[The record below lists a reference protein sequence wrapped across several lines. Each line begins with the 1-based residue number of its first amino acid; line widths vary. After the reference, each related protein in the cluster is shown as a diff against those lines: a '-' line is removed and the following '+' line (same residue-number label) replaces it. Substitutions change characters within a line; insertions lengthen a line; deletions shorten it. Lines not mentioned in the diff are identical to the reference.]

1 MFRTLPPLVGVPLK
15 FGIAGSV
22 LIIIL
27 FVFLF
32 YAGKHPLLISI
43 VTDFRL
49 ILIPLFVFMSIKE
62 YRDYRNN
69 QVLHFW
75 QGLIIG
81 FNCYFVIGSLTAI
94 LILIFPNFEPEFLNK
109 YIDIST
115 NQLINNKEQVIS
127 AVGENAYNRTL
138 QKMPLTTSIDLA
150 LDYAMKTLLIG
161 IPITIIISVL
171 LRRQP
176 KL

>member
-1 MFRTLPPLVGVPLK
+1 MRKFSVIIPVFNRPAEIDELLNSLVNQTYKDFEVLV
-15 FGIAGSV
+15 IDDGSDQRSE
-22 LIIIL
+22 
-27 FVFLF
+27 
-32 YAGKHPLLISI
+32 SI
-43 VTDFRL
+43 T
-49 ILIPLFVFMSIKE
+49 
-62 YRDYRNN
+62 
-69 QVLHFW
+69 
-75 QGLIIG
+75 
-81 FNCYFVIGSLTAI
+81 GSY
-94 LILIFPNFEPEFLNK
+94 K
-109 YIDIST
+109 D
-115 NQLINNKEQVIS
+115 KVIS

>member
-1 MFRTLPPLVGVPLK
+1 MFRKLPPLVGVPLK
-15 FGIAGSV
+15 FGIAGSA

-27 FVFLF
+27 FVVLF

-43 VTDFRL
+43 VPVFRL
-49 ILIPLFVFMSIKE
+49 VLIPLFVFTSIKE

-75 QGLIIG
+75 QGLVIG

-94 LILIFPNFEPEFLNK
+94 LILIFSSIEPEFMNQ

-115 NQLINNKEQVIS
+115 NQLINNKEQFIS
-127 AVGENAYNRTL
+127 TVGEETYNRTL
-138 QKMPLTTSIDLA
+138 QKMPLTTSLDLA

-161 IPITIIISVL
+161 IPLTIIISVL

-176 KL
+176 KQ